1 MKESSKI
8 VFHDKLTFPD
18 IVNYLKLADDGFL
31 ALVDSNDKL
40 IGVVTDSD
48 VRRAILNQ
56 TNTIEGLIN
65 FKPFF
70 VKNKFSEKEV
80 LDFSIQNRIKHVPLV
95 DENHIL
101 KDIFIQKRTHLKTKE
116 NKVVIMLGGLGKRLG
131 DLTQNTP
138 KPMLKIMGKP
148 ILEYILQSFIEEG
161 FHNFIF
167 CVNYKYEIIQNY
179 FGDGSAFGV
188 KIIYVLEQNKLGTAG
203 AISLIDDSHVKDP
216 FFVVNGD
223 VLSMVNYSMILESYN
238 SSSADALMCVKQNNY
253 TNPYAVVNFDE
264 EKNLVSLEEKPV
276 TTFYLNTG
284 IYIIN
289 NEIRALLPKNKP
301 FDMPDLFLK
310 AKLNKKSVKVYSTRD
325 SWFDVGTKAKFF
337 SLTN

>member
-1 MKESSKI
+1 MKDSHKI
-8 VFHDKLTFPD
+8 IFHKKLTFSN
-18 IVNYLKLADDGFL
+18 IVDALKLANDGFL
-31 ALVDSNDKL
+31 ALVDSKNKL

-56 TNTIEGLIN
+56 TNTIESLIN

-70 VKNKFSEKEV
+70 VNYEFSNKEV
-80 LDFSIQNRIKHVPLV
+80 FNFSIQNRIIHVPLV

-101 KDIFIQKRTHLKTKE
+101 MDVFIQNSDHLKTKE
-116 NKVVIMLGGLGKRLG
+116 NKVVIMVGGLGKRLG
-131 DLTQNTP
+131 DLTKNTP

-161 FHNFIF
+161 FYKFIF

-188 KIIYVLEQNKLGTAG
+188 EINYVFEQNKLGTAG
-203 AISLIDDSHVKDP
+203 AISLIDDSHVKEP

-223 VLSMVNYSMILESYN
+223 VLSMVNYSDILESYN
-238 SSSADALMCVKQNNY
+238 SSKADALMCVKQNNY
-253 TNPYAVVNFDE
+253 KNPYAVVNFDE
-264 EKNLVSLEEKPV
+264 ENNLVSLEEKPV
-276 TTFYLNTG
+276 TTFYFNSG

-289 NEIRALLPKNKP
+289 NVIKALLLKNNP

-310 AKLNKKSVKVYSTRD
+310 AKLNNKTVKVYAIKD
-325 SWFDVGTKAKFF
+325 NWFDIGTKDEFYR
-337 SLTN
+337 LTN

>member
-1 MKESSKI
+1 MKDSHKI
-8 VFHDKLTFPD
+8 IFHKKLTFSN
-18 IVNYLKLADDGFL
+18 IVDALKLANDGFL
-31 ALVDSNDKL
+31 ALVDSKNKL

-56 TNTIEGLIN
+56 TNTIESLIN

-70 VKNKFSEKEV
+70 VNYEFSNKEV
-80 LDFSIQNRIKHVPLV
+80 FDFSIQNRIIHVPLV

-101 KDIFIQKRTHLKTKE
+101 MDVFIQNSDHLKTKE
-116 NKVVIMLGGLGKRLG
+116 NKVVIMVGGLGKRLG
-131 DLTQNTP
+131 DLTKNTP

-161 FHNFIF
+161 FYKFIF

-188 KIIYVLEQNKLGTAG
+188 EINYVFEQNKLGTAG
-203 AISLIDDSHVKDP
+203 AISLIDDSHVKEP

-223 VLSMVNYSMILESYN
+223 VLSMVNYSDILESYN
-238 SSSADALMCVKQNNY
+238 SSTADALMCVKQNNY
-253 TNPYAVVNFDE
+253 KNPYAVVNFDE
-264 EKNLVSLEEKPV
+264 ENNLVSLEEKPV
-276 TTFYLNTG
+276 TTFYFNSG

-289 NEIRALLPKNKP
+289 NVIKALLPKNNP

-310 AKLNKKSVKVYSTRD
+310 AKLNNKTVKVYAIKD
-325 SWFDVGTKAKFF
+325 NWFDIGTKDEFYR
-337 SLTN
+337 LTN

>member
-1 MKESSKI
+1 MKDSHKIIFHSS
-8 VFHDKLTFPD
+8 LTFSNVVD
-18 IVNYLKLADDGFL
+18 ALKLANDGFL
-31 ALVDSNDKL
+31 ALVDSNNKL

-80 LDFSIQNRIKHVPLV
+80 LDFSVQNRIKHVPLV

-101 KDIFIQKRTHLKTKE
+101 KDIFIQKRNHLKTKE
-116 NKVVIMLGGLGKRLG
+116 NKVVIMVGGLGKRIG
-131 DLTQNTP
+131 DLTKNTP

-167 CVNYKYEIIQNY
+167 CVNYKYDIIQNY
-179 FGDGSAFGV
+179 FGNGSAFGV
-188 KIIYVLEQNKLGTAG
+188 KILYVIEQNKLGTAG

-223 VLSMVNYSMILESYN
+223 VLSMINYSMILESYN

-276 TTFYLNTG
+276 TTFYFNTG

-289 NEIRALLPKNKP
+289 NEIVPKNIIS
-301 FDMPDLFLK
+301 L
-310 AKLNKKSVKVYSTRD
+310 SV
-325 SWFDVGTKAKFF
+325 
-337 SLTN
+337 NQ